1 LPGIIAMELLVLL
14 LLFFVNGLFSMS
26 EMAVVSS
33 RKARLQQLD
42 EEGRT
47 GAGAALELAND
58 PSHFLSTVQVGI
70 TIIGITSGAFGE
82 ATLSNRVAEWLA
94 QWALLAPHAKGIAV
108 ALVVSAITIGS
119 LLIGELVPKRLAL
132 VNPEAVAS
140 VVARPMKWLSAL
152 VYPVVRVLSLATDAI
167 LRLIGRRAVESPPV
181 TEEEIRVLMEQGA
194 EAGVFEEHEHQLV
207 SRVFRMDELRVTS
220 VMTPRTDIV
229 YLDLEEPEETLL
241 HRITDAP
248 HSRFPVTRGD
258 LDNIE
263 GIVEVKALLADL
275 VRGHK
280 IDLQSRLLKP
290 LYIPE
295 TLTVTDLLASFKKHR
310 HTMAFIVNEYGE
322 LQGLATLNDAM
333 QALVGDIAAVDDGG
347 DKDIVKRDDGSWLI
361 DGGVSVDR
369 FKEALS
375 VEQPLPEEDTGSYN
389 TLGGFA
395 MLQLGRVPQVA
406 DRFEWD
412 HLKFEV
418 VDMDRNRVDKLLV
431 TRLPHGLEA
440 TAAQAAEEGSSST

>member
-1 LPGIIAMELLVLL
+1 MELLVLL
-14 LLFFVNGLFSMS
+14 LLFVVNGVFSMS

-33 RKARLQQLD
+33 RKARLQQLFD
-42 EEGRT
+42 EGRG
-47 GAGAALELAND
+47 GAGAALELANE
-58 PSHFLSTVQVGI
+58 PGHFLSTIQVGI
-70 TIIGITSGAFGE
+70 TIIGISSGALGE
-82 ATLSNRVAEWLA
+82 ATLSSSVAAWLA
-94 QWALLAPHAKGIAV
+94 QWPAIAPHAKGIAV
-108 ALVVSAITIGS
+108 ALVVSGITIGS

-140 VVARPMKWLSAL
+140 VIAKPMNWLSAL

-167 LRLIGRRAVESPPV
+167 LRLLGSRAVHSPPV

-194 EAGVFEEHEHQLV
+194 EAGVFEEHEHELV

-229 YLDLEEPEETLL
+229 YLDLDDPEETLL
-241 HRITDAP
+241 QRITDAP
-248 HSRFPVTRGD
+248 HSRFPVARGD
-258 LDNIE
+258 LDTIE
-263 GIVEVKALLADL
+263 GIVEVKRLLADL
-275 VRGHK
+275 VRGNK
-280 IDLQSRLLKP
+280 IDLVSRLVKP

-295 TLTVTDLLASFKKHR
+295 TLTVIDLLASFKVHR
-310 HTMAFIVNEYGE
+310 QTMAFIVNEYGE

-347 DKDIVKRDDGSWLI
+347 DKDIVKRDDDSWII

-369 FKEALS
+369 FKETLA
-375 VEQPLPEEDTGSYN
+375 VEEPLPEEDTGSYN

-406 DRFEWD
+406 DHFEWNG
-412 HLKFEV
+412 LRFEV
-418 VDMDRNRVDKLLV
+418 VDMDRNRVDKLIV
-431 TRLPHGLEA
+431 ARLGQSAAAP
-440 TAAQAAEEGSSST
+440 TAPSLPQS

>member
-1 LPGIIAMELLVLL
+1 MELVVLL
-14 LLFFVNGLFSMS
+14 FLFIVNGLFSMS

-33 RKARLQQLD
+33 RKARLQQLYD
-42 EEGRT
+42 EGHK
-47 GAGAALELAND
+47 GAGTALDLAND
-58 PSHFLSTVQVGI
+58 PTHFLSTIQVGI
-70 TIIGITSGAFGE
+70 TIIGVTSGAYGE
-82 ATLSNRVAEWLA
+82 ATLSAHVADWLA
-94 QWALLAPHAKGIAV
+94 QWSVLAPHAKGIAV
-108 ALVVSAITIGS
+108 AIVVSAITIGS

-132 VNPEAVAS
+132 VNPEVVAS
-140 VVARPMKWLSAL
+140 LVARPMKWLSSL

-194 EAGVFEEHEHQLV
+194 EAGVFEEHEHELV

-241 HRITDAP
+241 HRIADAP

-280 IDLQSRLLKP
+280 IDLQSRLVKP

-347 DKDIVKRDDGSWLI
+347 DKDIVRRDDGSWLV
-361 DGGVSVDR
+361 DGGISVDR

-375 VEQPLPEEDTGSYN
+375 VEEPLPEEDTGSYN

-395 MLQLGRVPQVA
+395 MMQLGRVPQVT

-412 HLKFEV
+412 GLRFEV

-431 TRLPHGLEA
+431 TRLPQVEPGTTENA
-440 TAAQAAEEGSSST
+440 GSGSSATS